1 MEEERNI
8 SLNKT
13 TLVIAHRLST
23 ILQADQILVLE
34 DGHVTGLGTHE
45 ELMDNHTYYKK
56 IVQQQFTIE
65 QNKDEILR
73 VSRFYYFHYLFINC

>member
-1 MEEERNI
+1 MEEERNV

-34 DGHVTGLGTHE
+34 DGHVTGVGKHE
-45 ELMDNHTYYKK
+45 ELMENHTYYKK
-56 IVQQQFTIE
+56 IVQQQFAVE
-65 QNKDEILR
+65 QNKDEISCL
-73 VSRFYYFHYLFINC
+73 I